1 MGHMRYYQGLPDTYR
16 SGLGGRSVAFAQV
29 EVCHHTLV
37 VLKNANFSLLSDVQ
51 RGKKE
56 KKCIITSLG
65 FCLYLCKCFCHIVLT
80 LLILP
85 PGTFFHVVFLF
96 VHEW

>member
-51 RGKKE
+51 REKKE
-56 KKCIITSLG
+56 KNALLLHWDFVCICVNV
-65 FCLYLCKCFCHIVLT
+65 FAT
-80 LLILP
+80 LS
-85 PGTFFHVVFLF
+85 
-96 VHEW
+96 